1 MKLTAE
7 QIVLLSRAMDKLESA
22 DYNLQSALPA
32 GDLCYDLHNRIE
44 DLCAEIEQ
52 ILEEEELPEMA

>member
-22 DYNLQSALPA
+22 DYNLQAALPA
-32 GDLCYDLHNRIE
+32 GDLCYDMHNRIE
-44 DLCAEIEQ
+44 DLCAEIEEM
-52 ILEEEELPEMA
+52 LEMEALPETA